1 MLPAIELVS
10 MNNLASVHKE
20 RITNCRNTISTKSI
34 RDAALEALKVKK
46 IDEGKY
52 THIVSTCQIIEADL
66 DEALRESE
74 YLSEYL
80 RAIRNGESVK
90 DIVKK
95 HSEER

>member
-20 RITNCRNTISTKSI
+20 RITNCRNSVSTKSI
-34 RDAALEALKVKK
+34 RDAA
-46 IDEGKY
+46 
-52 THIVSTCQIIEADL
+52 
-66 DEALRESE
+66 
-74 YLSEYL
+74 L

-95 HSEER
+95 HSEEK